1 MSKIVIKFIGLCL
14 ISITIV
20 NCSFGQTAKSDSLQ
34 YSATIDNTINGFY
47 KSIGTQSHLYTGF
60 YNEPYDP
67 RIKNNPYFRDTLQ
80 FIKGT
85 VNYDGNVYHHVPV
98 LYDIYKD
105 IVISLLPDSISK
117 YDLVTEHLHYFD
129 FSNHHFVRI
138 SSDTANLKTGFY
150 DEIYSKKLRV
160 LTRYE
165 KSIQTTTNNQHL
177 EKLFDKSTSY
187 FLKKGNTYYPVNSEG
202 ALMDALKDKKKEL
215 KQYAKANQIKFRK
228 DPESALTLLA
238 AYYDHLTN

>member
-1 MSKIVIKFIGLCL
+1 MLFR
-14 ISITIV
+14 
-20 NCSFGQTAKSDSLQ
+20 
-34 YSATIDNTINGFY
+34 
-47 KSIGTQSHLYTGF
+47 SHLYTGF

-67 RIKNNPYFRDTLQ
+67 SIKNNPYFRDTLQ

-85 VNYDGNVYHHVPV
+85 VNYDGNVYRQVPL

-105 IVISLLPDSISK
+105 IVISLLSDTISK
-117 YDLVTEHLHYFD
+117 YDMLTEQVHYFD

-177 EKLFDKSTSY
+177 ERFFDKSTSY
-187 FLKKGNTYYPVNSEG
+187 FLKKGTTYFPVNSEG
-202 ALMDALKDKKKEL
+202 ALIDVLKDKKKEL
-215 KQYAKANQIKFRK
+215 KQYLKSNKIKFRK
-228 DPESALTLLA
+228 DPENALTLLA